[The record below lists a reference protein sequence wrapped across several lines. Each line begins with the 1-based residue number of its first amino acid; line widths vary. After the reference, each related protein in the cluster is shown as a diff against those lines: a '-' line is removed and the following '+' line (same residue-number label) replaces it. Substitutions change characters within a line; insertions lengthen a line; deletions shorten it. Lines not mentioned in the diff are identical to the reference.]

1 MTDSKTMPAAYPIAS
16 ARLRRHAG
24 GAAARRASRAAGR
37 LALVIAGA
45 ILFHACA
52 KARPPSTAVAG
63 ARPAPGAHV
72 KVKVRVDERGGGL
85 RVRSLALEDYVA
97 GCVDAEMGR
106 LDIDAASAARI
117 RRVQAVLCRTF
128 AVANL
133 GRHASEGFDLCST
146 THCQLY
152 RHLPAESLTARLA
165 QQAAADTAALVVTF
179 NGKPIQALYHANCGG
194 RTSPADAVWGG
205 RPEPYL
211 TSVSDPACAASAK
224 WRSAIERERLRQ
236 ALHAD
241 PRTDPG
247 SRLDGLAVAA
257 RDEAGRATS
266 ITIAGTQTRTTRGET
281 FRAVVTQALGAHVL
295 RSTWFSVRREGS
307 EFVFEG
313 RGSGHGA
320 GLCQAGA
327 LAQATAGRSDAAI
340 LAFYFP
346 GTKLLRLT
354 DSP

>member
-1 MTDSKTMPAAYPIAS
+1 VLHRVP
-16 ARLRRHAG
+16 
-24 GAAARRASRAAGR
+24 RAASGVG
-37 LALVIAGA
+37 LVILVLSV
-45 ILFHACA
+45 LFHACA
-52 KARPPSTAVAG
+52 KARPPSTTASG
-63 ARPAPGAHV
+63 APPAPGRQI
-72 KVKVRVDERGGGL
+72 KVRVRVDERGGGL

-133 GRHASEGFDLCST
+133 GRHAPEGFDLCAT

-165 QQAAADTAALVVTF
+165 QQAAADTAALVVAF
-179 NGKPIQALYHANCGG
+179 NGKPIQALYHASCGG

-211 TSVSDPACAASAK
+211 RSVVDAACATSAT
-224 WRSAIERERLRQ
+224 WRSTIERERLRQ

-247 SRLDGLAVAA
+247 GRLDGLTVTA
-257 RDEAGRATS
+257 RDEAGRAAT
-266 ITIAGTQTRTTRGET
+266 ITIAGTQVRTTRGET
-281 FRAVVTQALGAHVL
+281 FRTVVTQALGAHVL
-295 RSTWFSVRREGS
+295 RSTWFSVRRDGS

-327 LAQATAGRSDAAI
+327 LAQAKAGRADAVI
-340 LAFYFP
+340 LAFYYP
-346 GTKLLRLT
+346 GTKLMRL
-354 DSP
+354 PENP

>member
-1 MTDSKTMPAAYPIAS
+1 VPGKAAKI
-16 ARLRRHAG
+16 
-24 GAAARRASRAAGR
+24 
-37 LALVIAGA
+37 
-45 ILFHACA
+45 
-52 KARPPSTAVAG
+52 
-63 ARPAPGAHV
+63 
-72 KVKVRVDERGGGL
+72 KVRVDERGAGL
-85 RVRSLALEDYVA
+85 RVRTLALEDYVA
-97 GCVDAEMGR
+97 GCVDAELGR
-106 LDIDAASAARI
+106 LDIDVASAARV

-133 GRHASEGFDLCST
+133 GRHGSEGFDLCST

-152 RHLPAESLTARLA
+152 RHLPAESLAARLA
-165 QQAAADTAALVVTF
+165 QQAAADTAALVIAF

-211 TSVSDPACAASAK
+211 TSVTDAACATSAK
-224 WRSAIERERLRQ
+224 WRSAIDRERLRQ

-247 SRLDGLAVAA
+247 SRLDALTVAA
-257 RDEAGRATS
+257 RDNAGRAIS
-266 ITIAGTQTRTTRGET
+266 ITVAGAESRTARGET
-281 FRAVVTQALGAHVL
+281 FRTVVTQALGAHVL
-295 RSTWFSVRREGS
+295 RSTWFSVRRDGT

-327 LAQATAGRSDAAI
+327 LAQAKSGRSDAAI

-346 GTKLLRLT
+346 GTQLMRLA
-354 DSP
+354 DSR